1 MLGPRYTIDTV
12 SQTEPPPMRVVRP
25 YVSRPDRERRPQVHA
40 PARRL
45 TAAPEGSMQKV
56 YRALGIK
63 FLFFLAL
70 CVCGT
75 AWGQQV
81 AGPGQQVSG
90 TVTSST
96 NGEKLWGVTV
106 RVKGTQTQTVTDQ
119 QGRYALVAPADAV
132 LTFAEI
138 GYRGKEQP
146 VGGQTTLDVTL
157 EQAPTMLSEVVV
169 TGYTSQR
176 RGDITSAISS
186 VDLSSTDK
194 QTSASVLQRLD
205 GRVPGVTVNS
215 SGSPG
220 SRTTVRIRG
229 VSSFH
234 DNDPLYIIDGT
245 PVQESYLNFL
255 NPADIGEIQV
265 LTDASSASID

>member
-1 MLGPRYTIDTV
+1 MLGLRYTIDTV

-25 YVSRPDRERRPQVHA
+25 YVSRPDHQRRPQVHA

-56 YRALGIK
+56 YRAVGIT
-63 FLFFLAL
+63 FLFLL
-70 CVCGT
+70 TLGGT
-75 AWGQQV
+75 ALAQGT
-81 AGPGQQVSG
+81 QVSG
-90 TVTSST
+90 TVTSAT
-96 NGEKLWGVTV
+96 TGEKLWGVTV

-169 TGYTSQR
+169 TGYTSLR
-176 RGDITSAISS
+176 RGDITSAICS
-186 VDLSSTDK
+186 V
-194 QTSASVLQRLD
+194 
-205 GRVPGVTVNS
+205 G
-215 SGSPG
+215 
-220 SRTTVRIRG
+220 
-229 VSSFH
+229 
-234 DNDPLYIIDGT
+234 
-245 PVQESYLNFL
+245 
-255 NPADIGEIQV
+255 
-265 LTDASSASID
+265 

>member
-1 MLGPRYTIDTV
+1 MD
-12 SQTEPPPMRVVRP
+12 
-25 YVSRPDRERRPQVHA
+25 
-40 PARRL
+40 
-45 TAAPEGSMQKV
+45 SMQRLV
-56 YRALGIK
+56 REMGMGVV
-63 FLFFLAL
+63 FLVVLAASAAAQ
-70 CVCGT
+70 GT
-75 AWGQQV
+75 
-81 AGPGQQVSG
+81 QVSG
-90 TVTSST
+90 TVPSATT
-96 NGEKLWGVTV
+96 GEKLWGVTV

-194 QTSASVLQRLD
+194 QTSASVLPRL
-205 GRVPGVTVNS
+205 GARVPG
-215 SGSPG
+215 
-220 SRTTVRIRG
+220 
-229 VSSFH
+229 
-234 DNDPLYIIDGT
+234 
-245 PVQESYLNFL
+245 
-255 NPADIGEIQV
+255 
-265 LTDASSASID
+265 